1 MCSQAAKT
9 KTNRSMCQLHSTE
22 LHQDCTLLMERL
34 LSILHLLSTY
44 FQMHINVHAQDS
56 QKKRHL
62 GQSGTWLLFQSECCY
77 FQLSKQDS
85 QQFPVYHSPSGKWSR
100 QIPFHHSWK
109 ECISVVLNSTPKQS
123 SFIFPVRAVF
133 AQHPLT
139 CH

>member
-1 MCSQAAKT
+1 
-9 KTNRSMCQLHSTE
+9 MCQLHSTE
-22 LHQDCTLLMERL
+22 LHQDHALLTERL
-34 LSILHLLSTY
+34 LPISIRSTY

-62 GQSGTWLLFQSECCY
+62 CQSDTWLLFQSECCY

-100 QIPFHHSWK
+100 QILFHHSWK

-123 SFIFPVRAVF
+123 SLIFPVRAVF

-139 CH
+139 SH